1 MDAAEVREWCLK
13 AVTKLNVV
21 ESELTLGLDHDLIL
35 NRLAPVKE
43 MVAELLDKAHQE
55 APAIGGAT
63 MRVELKPS
71 LHLQAKRSLTGKE
84 EAGLRAVTDRFTELL
99 TAQYDLAPSQSGALR
114 RYLVFN
120 FELYVSNE
128 LNESRAICARLHQKQ
143 GPMPAWPS
151 ELEDALNLA
160 DLERDVY
167 LTRAPDLEIELVSAG
182 EYYLD
187 LHKPGEPKAATFEEA
202 LTKAD
207 DCEKHAQDIRRA
219 CGHPLVE
226 DVLRVHLERIHYH
239 TIWGPY
245 EKVLEHT
252 REALALLDELG
263 GKDE

>member
-1 MDAAEVREWCLK
+1 MDAAEVREWCLR
-13 AVTKLNVV
+13 ATTQLNVV
-21 ESELTLGLDHDLIL
+21 EAELELGLDYDQIL
-35 NRLAPVKE
+35 NQLAPVKE
-43 MVAELLDKAHQE
+43 MVAELLSKAHEE
-55 APAIGGAT
+55 APAIGGEI
-63 MRVELKPS
+63 MRVELKPG
-71 LHLQAKRSLTGKE
+71 LYLQAKRSLTGKE
-84 EAGLRAVTDRFTELL
+84 EAGLRAVTDRLAELL
-99 TAQYDLAPSQSGALR
+99 AEKYDLTRSQIGVLR

-128 LNESRAICARLHQKQ
+128 LNESRAIRARLHVKE
-143 GPMPAWPS
+143 GSMPVWPE
-151 ELEDALNLA
+151 ELEGKFNLV
-160 DLERDVY
+160 DLQRDVY
-167 LTRAPDLEIELVSAG
+167 SMRASDLEIELVSAG

-207 DCEKHAQDIRRA
+207 DCQKHAKDIRRA

-226 DVLRVHLERIHYH
+226 DVLRVHLEKIHYH

-252 REALALLDELG
+252 RKALALLDERG